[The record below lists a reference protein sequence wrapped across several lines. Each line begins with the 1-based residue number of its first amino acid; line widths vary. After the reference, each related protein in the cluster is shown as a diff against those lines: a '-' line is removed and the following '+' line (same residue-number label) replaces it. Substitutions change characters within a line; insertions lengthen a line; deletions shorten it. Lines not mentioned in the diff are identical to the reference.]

1 MSENKDI
8 EPFQDDTSNIIVKT
22 LTNLAEGLTGV
33 ATSSKSELILS
44 VSHTFQ
50 RMRGG
55 MFLSTF
61 LEEWNR
67 YREKG
72 KVKDDYQFSEQHQ
85 VCLQELLEFLDKDS
99 PDEVRFEVLQKIFLV
114 AASEEV
120 SDRSSFLPQQLMKI
134 ARDLSGGEIVLL
146 STVWKIVQEGAFEAN
161 QHYGATKW
169 LAEVTEASGLE
180 HQELIEIYEQ
190 ELMDKKLLTPR
201 LHGDRSGVRVTP
213 YFRLSSLGYKFCEYI
228 QAYEE

>member
-114 AASEEV
+114 A
-120 SDRSSFLPQQLMKI
+120 
-134 ARDLSGGEIVLL
+134 
-146 STVWKIVQEGAFEAN
+146 
-161 QHYGATKW
+161 
-169 LAEVTEASGLE
+169 
-180 HQELIEIYEQ
+180 
-190 ELMDKKLLTPR
+190 
-201 LHGDRSGVRVTP
+201 
-213 YFRLSSLGYKFCEYI
+213 
-228 QAYEE
+228 

>member
-1 MSENKDI
+1 
-8 EPFQDDTSNIIVKT
+8 
-22 LTNLAEGLTGV
+22 
-33 ATSSKSELILS
+33 
-44 VSHTFQ
+44 
-50 RMRGG
+50 
-55 MFLSTF
+55 
-61 LEEWNR
+61 
-67 YREKG
+67 
-72 KVKDDYQFSEQHQ
+72 
-85 VCLQELLEFLDKDS
+85 
-99 PDEVRFEVLQKIFLV
+99 
-114 AASEEV
+114 
-120 SDRSSFLPQQLMKI
+120 MKI